1 MPPTDLWNMPWF
13 GMFMMPVM
21 MVVFLIVVIL
31 IIIPLMR
38 SMGMGPPWWH
48 GHSPPPFPPQKTA
61 LDILNERFAR
71 GEIDRNEYEE
81 KKRIISQSG

>member
-1 MPPTDLWNMPWF
+1 
-13 GMFMMPVM
+13 MMPVM
-21 MVVFLIVVIL
+21 MVVFLVIVFL

-38 SMGMGPPWWH
+38 AMGMGPPWWWH
-48 GHSPPPFPPQKTA
+48 GHNPPPFPPQKTA

-71 GEIDRNEYEE
+71 GEIDKNEYEE